1 MSKCDNCRLRKE
13 TAQAF
18 DIHWLGE
25 EDCPYDVCPE
35 IKTNG
40 DRIRA
45 MSDEELAKLIG
56 SMIDHTDCD
65 YEGCIVKQ
73 SGLCGFPDIGCDEA
87 AFKWLKRYAEDG

>member
-13 TAQAF
+13 SARTF
-18 DIHWLGE
+18 DIHWHGK

-45 MSDEELAKLIG
+45 MSDEELVDYLIEN
-56 SMIDHTDCD
+56 DCPVD
-65 YEGCIVKQ
+65 ECKYE
-73 SGLCGFPDIGCDEA
+73 DEYGNVSRS
-87 AFKWLKRYAEDG
+87 KCRYCWLEWLREEAQDD

>member
-35 IKTNG
+35 VKTKG

-45 MSDEELAKLIG
+45 MSDEELFEFLRNVACKEEYGYRGVWTKAEIAG
-56 SMIDHTDCD
+56 
-65 YEGCIVKQ
+65 GIVIPW
-73 SGLCGFPDIGCDEA
+73 LE
-87 AFKWLKRYAEDG
+87 WLKQEIKDG

>member
-13 TAQAF
+13 SAQAF

-40 DRIRA
+40 GRIRA
-45 MSDEELAKLIG
+45 MSDEEMALYLRRTCDCNSDCVAMTDGCCRSGISCQKAWLDWPKQEAK
-56 SMIDHTDCD
+56 
-65 YEGCIVKQ
+65 Q
-73 SGLCGFPDIGCDEA
+73 
-87 AFKWLKRYAEDG
+87 

>member
-13 TAQAF
+13 TSQAF
-18 DIHWLGE
+18 DIHWHGE

-45 MSDEELAKLIG
+45 MSDEELAGWIWA
-56 SMIDHTDCD
+56 DACP
-65 YEGCIVKQ
+65 
-73 SGLCGFPDIGCDEA
+73 GFPTTSFGSCPEGQE
-87 AFKWLKRYAEDG
+87 KSCRECWLEWLKKEAKDG